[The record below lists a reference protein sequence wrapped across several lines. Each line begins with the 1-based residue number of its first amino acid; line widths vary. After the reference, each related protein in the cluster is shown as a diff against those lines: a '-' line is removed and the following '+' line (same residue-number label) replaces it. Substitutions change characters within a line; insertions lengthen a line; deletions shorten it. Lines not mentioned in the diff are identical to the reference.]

1 MILWRICDVCSREF
15 LCFES
20 IAGVFASCSGFS
32 CRLKHAID
40 QHAQATIE
48 FRLPERFSKDWR
60 IPVTLPQPPIPS
72 RDEGE
77 WDALG
82 IEPLGDGV
90 CCFAMFQLDVE
101 QRRIAFGRFD
111 QRECVRN
118 PNGRAQYETSMS
130 SDRILPQAAH
140 SCPGTRPWPA
150 RTQARIEESTLRL

>member
-15 LCFES
+15 LCFDS

-40 QHAQATIE
+40 QHAQAPIE

-60 IPVTLPQPPIPS
+60 IPVTLPQP
-72 RDEGE
+72 
-77 WDALG
+77 
-82 IEPLGDGV
+82 
-90 CCFAMFQLDVE
+90 
-101 QRRIAFGRFD
+101 RIAFGCFD

-130 SDRILPQAAH
+130 SDRILEFQSDNAVIFDHKNRENPLARAH
-140 SCPGTRPWPA
+140 PLLP
-150 RTQARIEESTLRL
+150 